1 MSEVFASINHRLAEE
16 YQRIDLPSLEAK
28 ERYATSHVCLR
39 FPPLIFSIPLTFGLA
54 QVTS

>member
-28 ERYATSHVCLR
+28 ERYATFAYGFHH
-39 FPPLIFSIPLTFGLA
+39 
-54 QVTS
+54 